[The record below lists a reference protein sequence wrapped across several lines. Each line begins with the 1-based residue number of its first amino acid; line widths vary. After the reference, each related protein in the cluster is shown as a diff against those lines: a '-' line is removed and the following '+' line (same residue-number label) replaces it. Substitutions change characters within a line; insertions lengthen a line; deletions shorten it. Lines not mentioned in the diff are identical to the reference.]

1 MKKII
6 VLFSIIIANF
16 NFAQAPIINPIE
28 LPLSFTL
35 RTASFNSIDIGSN
48 SRPSFTDLDGDG
60 LLDMLVNKQ
69 AKTISHYEQN
79 AANSTSFT
87 LVTESFNGINTCQTA
102 PAFTDI
108 DGDGLLDMFFCS
120 YDAQTLYVRYEQV
133 ANNSTSFTLIT
144 NNFNNIS
151 GVGNNLA
158 PAFTDLDGDGL
169 LDMLLGEGVG
179 NINHYEQNANN
190 SILFTLVTESFNG
203 IDVGSYSTPTFT
215 DLDGDG
221 LLDMLVGEETGNINH
236 YEQDALN
243 STSFTLVTESFSG
256 IDVGNYSVP
265 TFPDLD
271 GDELLDM
278 VVGEMSGT
286 LYHYEQ
292 DVVSAIDFGN
302 ILTGNSSIINYLIKA
317 TNLTS
322 NLSITASSEFTIS
335 LSEGSGYTQSLSLS
349 PVDGKVSDTIFVK
362 FSPPAKTDYSGQI
375 THTSTAAETKY
386 ISLTGAGTEIDNFP
400 GNALEFDGVNDYVNI
415 KDNNSLDLVNNYTI
429 EAWIKPETF
438 TSMGGI
444 VSKYQSVGAN
454 GYFLRLSDT
463 SPYTGLTFDGLS
475 TSNGILESGKW
486 YHVAAVNDNGTRRLY
501 LNGIEQALTG
511 TASTINANTDSLCIG
526 VDYKTSGRYFAGK
539 VEEVR
544 IWNTA
549 RTVVNI
555 LESMHLPL
563 VGTETG
569 LVSYWQCNE
578 GSGTTV
584 SDVIR
589 GNDGVLTNM
598 DDTDWINSTIPFGDG
613 YSDTHSVSS
622 TGGVAFT
629 NTDLSMNITEKTG
642 TDVLVVTKINRAPNI
657 GTDPPAV
664 IFDAQYW
671 IIHKDGSGTITT
683 DLTFTLSEN
692 LTYSDES
699 DPAKIKLYG
708 RNSSSDLDWIFIKNA
723 ASVNAVGNSATFTGI
738 TSFSQFVLARESP
751 SVITLL
757 DLPYSKFDLIT
768 TSFNGIDVGGHSTP
782 TFTDLDGDNL
792 LDMLVGKLDGKINH
806 YEQNALNSTSFTLVT
821 DYFNGIDV
829 LDYSIPTFTDL
840 DGDDLLDMLIGRSGG
855 NIWHYE
861 QNAVNSTSF
870 TLITTGFSGSNEGSY
885 SAPIFT
891 DIDGDGLLDMFLG
904 EQLGNIN
911 HLEQNAV
918 NSTSFTLI
926 TESFNGIDVGL
937 YSTPTFTDLNGDGLL
952 DMFVGEADGN
962 INHYEQDAL
971 NSPSFTLVTESFE
984 EIDVGSRSAPSFTD
998 LDGDG
1003 LLDMLVGEA
1012 DGTLYHYEQNAVSAI
1027 DFRNI
1032 QTGNSSVF
1040 NYYINGQNLPDLS
1053 ITSTSEFTISL
1064 SEGSGYTQSL
1074 SLSPVDGKVS
1084 DTIFVKFSPPAK
1096 TDYSGQITHTSTG
1109 AETKYISLTGTGA
1122 EIDNFPGNALE
1133 FDGVNDYVNIK
1144 DNNSLDLVNN
1154 YTIEAWIKPA
1164 AFSMNGGIVS
1174 KFHTAGANGYY
1185 LRLSDT
1191 SPFTGLTFDG
1201 LSTSNGILEP
1211 GKWYHVAAVNIGG
1224 SRDLYLNGVEQV
1236 LTGTAITVGAN
1247 TNPLCIGVDYKT
1259 SGTYFAGDID
1269 EVKIWSVARSVQAI
1283 REGMHRTL
1291 DTTEAGLV
1299 SYWQFN
1305 DGSGSGIL
1313 GDIAHGYIGTLTNM
1327 DNTNAWITS
1336 PIPGG
1341 GGTSNSGNISFTG
1354 SVSLG
1359 NVQVTTTEAFD
1370 DVVNLVNTEINR
1382 SPNSTTGIAE
1392 NALNKYFVIHA
1403 YGTPGSFSVTLT
1415 FTLPEG
1421 NISITDQSTPS
1432 NLKLYSRESNADGSW
1447 TLVTSASS
1455 ATSTTVT
1462 FNGITSF
1469 SQFIIASAT
1478 SPLPVAL
1485 KSFTVNVMNNTV
1497 QLNWQTATEV
1507 NNYGFEVERT
1517 SPRPSPYQGEG
1528 GEAGRGWEKIGFVE
1542 GHGNSNSP
1550 KDYSFED
1557 KSVESG
1563 KCSYRLKQIDNDGGF
1578 RYSQEV
1584 EVKVEAIPTEF
1595 ALFQN
1600 YPNPFNPSTTIKFSL
1615 PETGYYSL
1623 KIFNTLGEEVA
1634 QLING
1639 QLEGGNYRLP
1649 FDASKLASGVY
1660 IYNLKGNNVN
1670 LSMKMTLM
1678 K

>member
-1 MKKII
+1 M
-6 VLFSIIIANF
+6 
-16 NFAQAPIINPIE
+16 
-28 LPLSFTL
+28 
-35 RTASFNSIDIGSN
+35 
-48 SRPSFTDLDGDG
+48 
-60 LLDMLVNKQ
+60 
-69 AKTISHYEQN
+69 
-79 AANSTSFT
+79 
-87 LVTESFNGINTCQTA
+87 
-102 PAFTDI
+102 
-108 DGDGLLDMFFCS
+108 
-120 YDAQTLYVRYEQV
+120 
-133 ANNSTSFTLIT
+133 
-144 NNFNNIS
+144 
-151 GVGNNLA
+151 
-158 PAFTDLDGDGL
+158 
-169 LDMLLGEGVG
+169 
-179 NINHYEQNANN
+179 
-190 SILFTLVTESFNG
+190 
-203 IDVGSYSTPTFT
+203 
-215 DLDGDG
+215 
-221 LLDMLVGEETGNINH
+221 
-236 YEQDALN
+236 
-243 STSFTLVTESFSG
+243 
-256 IDVGNYSVP
+256 
-265 TFPDLD
+265 
-271 GDELLDM
+271 
-278 VVGEMSGT
+278 
-286 LYHYEQ
+286 
-292 DVVSAIDFGN
+292 
-302 ILTGNSSIINYLIKA
+302 
-317 TNLTS
+317 
-322 NLSITASSEFTIS
+322 
-335 LSEGSGYTQSLSLS
+335 
-349 PVDGKVSDTIFVK
+349 
-362 FSPPAKTDYSGQI
+362 
-375 THTSTAAETKY
+375 
-386 ISLTGAGTEIDNFP
+386 
-400 GNALEFDGVNDYVNI
+400 
-415 KDNNSLDLVNNYTI
+415 
-429 EAWIKPETF
+429 
-438 TSMGGI
+438 
-444 VSKYQSVGAN
+444 
-454 GYFLRLSDT
+454 
-463 SPYTGLTFDGLS
+463 
-475 TSNGILESGKW
+475 
-486 YHVAAVNDNGTRRLY
+486 
-501 LNGIEQALTG
+501 
-511 TASTINANTDSLCIG
+511 CIG

-768 TSFNGIDVGGHSTP
+768 TSFNGIDAGGYSTP

-855 NIWHYE
+855 NIRHYE

-918 NSTSFTLI
+918 NSTSFTLV

-1154 YTIEAWIKPA
+1154 YTI
-1164 AFSMNGGIVS
+1164 
-1174 KFHTAGANGYY
+1174 
-1185 LRLSDT
+1185 
-1191 SPFTGLTFDG
+1191 
-1201 LSTSNGILEP
+1201 
-1211 GKWYHVAAVNIGG
+1211 
-1224 SRDLYLNGVEQV
+1224 
-1236 LTGTAITVGAN
+1236 
-1247 TNPLCIGVDYKT
+1247 
-1259 SGTYFAGDID
+1259 
-1269 EVKIWSVARSVQAI
+1269 
-1283 REGMHRTL
+1283 
-1291 DTTEAGLV
+1291 
-1299 SYWQFN
+1299 
-1305 DGSGSGIL
+1305 
-1313 GDIAHGYIGTLTNM
+1313 
-1327 DNTNAWITS
+1327 
-1336 PIPGG
+1336 
-1341 GGTSNSGNISFTG
+1341 
-1354 SVSLG
+1354 
-1359 NVQVTTTEAFD
+1359 
-1370 DVVNLVNTEINR
+1370 
-1382 SPNSTTGIAE
+1382 
-1392 NALNKYFVIHA
+1392 
-1403 YGTPGSFSVTLT
+1403 
-1415 FTLPEG
+1415 
-1421 NISITDQSTPS
+1421 
-1432 NLKLYSRESNADGSW
+1432 
-1447 TLVTSASS
+1447 
-1455 ATSTTVT
+1455 
-1462 FNGITSF
+1462 
-1469 SQFIIASAT
+1469 
-1478 SPLPVAL
+1478 
-1485 KSFTVNVMNNTV
+1485 
-1497 QLNWQTATEV
+1497 
-1507 NNYGFEVERT
+1507 
-1517 SPRPSPYQGEG
+1517 
-1528 GEAGRGWEKIGFVE
+1528 
-1542 GHGNSNSP
+1542 
-1550 KDYSFED
+1550 
-1557 KSVESG
+1557 
-1563 KCSYRLKQIDNDGGF
+1563 
-1578 RYSQEV
+1578 
-1584 EVKVEAIPTEF
+1584 
-1595 ALFQN
+1595 
-1600 YPNPFNPSTTIKFSL
+1600 
-1615 PETGYYSL
+1615 
-1623 KIFNTLGEEVA
+1623 
-1634 QLING
+1634 
-1639 QLEGGNYRLP
+1639 
-1649 FDASKLASGVY
+1649 
-1660 IYNLKGNNVN
+1660 
-1670 LSMKMTLM
+1670 
-1678 K
+1678 